1 MSDTSKVN
9 ISSINFSAKEK
20 MVIQEFLTGAPY
32 KIIAKKLNMSPSA
45 LEYHIRNIMNKTNCS
60 SKTELMIFLNE
71 QMELSKNKS
80 EGIGNLKKIIFVSTI
95 TLLTTSV
102 IIFRFFP
109 RDNEQKTI
117 AVAAEIHQFQ
127 EHSLERTEIVIKAM
141 NILEKQKGIRT
152 LAIVGEGG
160 AGKTFL
166 GRKILSQYN
175 ASIRWEINAETADST
190 YNSFF
195 DLATRLA
202 VTDEE
207 SSELERIKKIQSF
220 DEKRKRLIN
229 FVSHFL
235 HNADGWCLLFDN
247 VDSVEYVRPYIPY
260 NTEIFGKGSIIIT
273 TRDTEMGDVNFI
285 KSTNVINIGH
295 LSDTEQRNLF
305 CNILYGKK
313 FSELNRKTQN
323 TLIKFLE
330 KIPKMPLDVVAAA
343 YYLKNTKISFDD
355 YETIMQSSYRDLTGI
370 QERLLE
376 KNVNYNRTR
385 YGIISSVFEEV
396 LKQQFD
402 FKVLLFTL
410 CLLDSQNLPKRLL
423 KMLVKAGI
431 VDEFLYDLR
440 KQSLIIDNG
449 DIVSIHRST
458 QSIGLDYM
466 INILNQQEKET
477 LIKQLVECL
486 CCYTTDQLKLLPHAE
501 AMSEKLF
508 HENLQDLDVRKAHI
522 RLLLL
527 IGDIHKQKTHK
538 MLDALAHYQK
548 ALEINN
554 HWDCLD
560 NYELVSV
567 KLKIGEIYTI
577 INENTQADKYLNE
590 SLKFFTEDSMKKVR
604 NFRLLGIVRMRQH
617 KFEESNKYFIAALN
631 TLKNAEGDE
640 LKKKLSESNIYE
652 DMSFNYFM
660 DGINRENAHKAVPLM
675 EKAIEVLEDPKFV
688 SLEEVVSRRAVHQI
702 KLAGIHNALAHY
714 QKALEI
720 AQETENLLKKSGFDN
735 SDTFYVQGLIARER
749 GLSHLRLNKVAEAY
763 DYFEKAREILTKLM
777 TGDYLLKIKMHEA
790 ECLVRLN
797 RLDEAFVACEGM
809 FATKDRERNNYA
821 NLFFNTCY
829 YHAAIIKYRQKDF
842 EAAKKYFRK
851 FFDSMKV
858 FCKEIASKEEYDK
871 LKQENA
877 FNTKASIEDFFKNSL
892 KVFEIIYWKD
902 YEFTK
907 YYVEKNIDL
916 LKQ

>member
-1 MSDTSKVN
+1 M
-9 ISSINFSAKEK
+9 
-20 MVIQEFLTGAPY
+20 
-32 KIIAKKLNMSPSA
+32 
-45 LEYHIRNIMNKTNCS
+45 
-60 SKTELMIFLNE
+60 
-71 QMELSKNKS
+71 
-80 EGIGNLKKIIFVSTI
+80 
-95 TLLTTSV
+95 LLTS
-102 IIFRFFP
+102 FFILFYFFL
-109 RDNEQKTI
+109 RDNKQKTI
-117 AVAAEIHQFQ
+117 AVAAEVHQFQ
-127 EHSLERTEIVIKAM
+127 EHSLERTEIVQKAI
-141 NILEKQKGIRT
+141 NLLEKQKGIKT
-152 LAIVGEGG
+152 IAIVGEGG

-166 GRKILSQYN
+166 GRKILSQYKN

-202 VTDEE
+202 ITDEQ
-207 SSELERIKKIQSF
+207 SLELERIKKLQSF
-220 DEKRKRLIN
+220 DEKRKRLVN

-235 HNADGWCLLFDN
+235 HNADSWCLLFDN

-260 NTEIFGKGSIIIT
+260 NTEIFGNGSIIIT

-295 LSDTEQRNLF
+295 LSNVEQRSLF
-305 CNILYGKK
+305 CSILYGKQ
-313 FSELNRKTQN
+313 FDELDKDIQKT
-323 TLIKFLE
+323 LVKFLE
-330 KIPKMPLDVVAAA
+330 RIPKMPLDVVAAA

-355 YETIMQSSYRDLTGI
+355 YEKIMQSSYRDLTGM

-423 KMLVKAGI
+423 KMLTKSGV

-440 KQSLIIDNG
+440 KQSLIVDNG
-449 DIVSIHRST
+449 DVVSIHRST

-466 INILNQQEKET
+466 ISILNKEEKEG
-477 LIKQLVECL
+477 LIKQLVKSL
-486 CCYTTDQLKLLPHAE
+486 CYCNMDQLKLLPHAE
-501 AMSEKLF
+501 ALSEKLF
-508 HENLQDLDVRKAHI
+508 RENFQDLDVRKSHI
-522 RLLLL
+522 RLLVL
-527 IGDIHKQKTHK
+527 IGDLHRQKTHK
-538 MLDALAHYQK
+538 MLDSLKYLKNALK
-548 ALEINN
+548 INSQWN
-554 HWDCLD
+554 CLD
-560 NYELVSV
+560 NQEVASI
-567 KLKIGEIYTI
+567 KLKIGEVCTI
-577 INENTQADKYLNE
+577 INENTQADIYLSD
-590 SLKFFTEDSMKKVR
+590 SLKFFTEASMKKVR
-604 NFRLLGIVRMRQH
+604 NYRLLGIIRMRQH
-617 KFEESNKYFIAALN
+617 KFEESNKYFISALN
-631 TLKNAEGDE
+631 TLKNAEDNE

-660 DGINRENAHKAVPLM
+660 DGINRENARKAVPLM
-675 EKAIEVLEDPKFV
+675 EKAIEVLEDPKFATV
-688 SLEEVVSRRAVHQI
+688 KEVISRKAVHKI

-720 AQETENLLKKSGFDN
+720 AQETENLLKESGFDN

-749 GLSHLRLNKVAEAY
+749 GLAHLRLNKVAEAY

-777 TGDYLLKIKMHEA
+777 KGDYLFKIKMHEA
-790 ECLVRLN
+790 ECLVRLD
-797 RLDEAFVACEGM
+797 RLDEAFVVCEDM

-842 EAAKKYFRK
+842 EAAKKYFQK
-851 FFDSMKV
+851 FFESMKV
-858 FCKEIASKEEYDK
+858 FCREIASEDEYDK
-871 LKQENA
+871 LEQENA
-877 FNTKASIEDFFKNSL
+877 FDINASMEKFFKNSL
-892 KVFEIIYWKD
+892 KVFEVIYWKD

-916 LKQ
+916 IKK